1 MRHLHDARAWDLPRR
16 PSGRRRRDAAQEAKI
31 KREDRGN
38 LRMKK
43 FSIATAIAMFAAMTA
58 PAFASCDTHAE
69 DDQAVCASKC
79 EDAYLKDQQ
88 GWTADMSAVKSN
100 KKACDEKCG
109 CPQNSKGL

>member
-1 MRHLHDARAWDLPRR
+1 
-16 PSGRRRRDAAQEAKI
+16 
-31 KREDRGN
+31 
-38 LRMKK
+38 MKK
-43 FSIATAIAMFAAMTA
+43 FSLFSAIAILTAMTA
-58 PAFASCDTHAE
+58 PAFASCDTHGE

-88 GWTADMSAVKSN
+88 GWTANMDQIKAA

>member
-1 MRHLHDARAWDLPRR
+1 
-16 PSGRRRRDAAQEAKI
+16 
-31 KREDRGN
+31 
-38 LRMKK
+38 MKK
-43 FSIATAIAMFAAMTA
+43 FSIATAFALFAAMTA

-79 EDAYLKDQQ
+79 EDQFLKDQQ
-88 GWTADMSAVKSN
+88 GWTADMSKIKAN

>member
-1 MRHLHDARAWDLPRR
+1 LRR
-16 PSGRRRRDAAQEAKI
+16 SRNALWTRRKSKRGAKE
-31 KREDRGN
+31 KAKFKDRGN

-43 FSIATAIAMFAAMTA
+43 FSLFSALAIFAAMTA
-58 PAFASCDTHAE
+58 PAFASCDTHGE

-88 GWTADMSAVKSN
+88 GWTADMSAVKAA

>member
-1 MRHLHDARAWDLPRR
+1 
-16 PSGRRRRDAAQEAKI
+16 
-31 KREDRGN
+31 
-38 LRMKK
+38 MKK
-43 FSIATAIAMFAAMTA
+43 FAFATTIAFFAAMSA

-69 DDQAVCASKC
+69 DEQAVCASKC

-88 GWTADMSAVKSN
+88 SITADMSKLKAA

>member
-1 MRHLHDARAWDLPRR
+1 LTAQFRYDIFLVARVHTAR
-16 PSGRRRRDAAQEAKI
+16 GEKN
-31 KREDRGN
+31 KMEDRGN

-43 FSIATAIAMFAAMTA
+43 FSIVTAIAMFAAMTA

-88 GWTADMSAVKSN
+88 GWTADMSKVKES